1 MKEISKFKFQNNKVE
16 GGQRLIHPRLR
27 SIGKEERKK
36 AINMKK
42 IIEKQTKSILIFSL
56 ILNLDQANLKIEEEK
71 EEKCKLIYLRVFNIL

>member
-42 IIEKQTKSILIFSL
+42 IIEKQTKSI
-56 ILNLDQANLKIEEEK
+56 
-71 EEKCKLIYLRVFNIL
+71 